1 MVMVMVMVMV
11 RVRVMVMVRVI
22 VMVRVRVRDAKCW
35 NIFPVEVAVCSSWRR
50 GQESGVTGSGTQPDI
65 YTVSTQ
71 YLHSI
76 YSIYTVS
83 TQYLHSIYTVSTVS
97 APPAGCFMVTVGP
110 PLHARRAHWLARSHA
125 QFRYSG
131 LSRGAVVSERH
142 AATHQCH
149 VSRGCVT
156 QLSRW

>member
-1 MVMVMVMVMV
+1 MVMVM
-11 RVRVMVMVRVI
+11 
-22 VMVRVRVRDAKCW
+22 VRDAKCW

-50 GQESGVTGSGTQPDI
+50 GQESGVTGSGTQPD
-65 YTVSTQ
+65 
-71 YLHSI
+71 
-76 YSIYTVS
+76 IYTVS